1 MLFTLFDPYVINWE
15 LPKGFVVPN
24 FTMYDVS
31 SDLFDHIMH
40 FRQLMTLDIGNN
52 VLICKVFLAILHGQA
67 LSWFYRLL

>member
-1 MLFTLFDPYVINWE
+1 
-15 LPKGFVVPN
+15 
-24 FTMYDVS
+24 MYDVS

-40 FRQLMTLDIGNN
+40 FRQLMTLNIGND